1 MSLHHHDT
9 VCTKAQQIVVSTG
22 AATPLRDNA
31 WSGGRTP
38 MHPSME
44 DGDDAHP
51 DNYGSSSQ
59 RAGPTGHGAS
69 YPGMPYREESRQVSI
84 DT

>member
-1 MSLHHHDT
+1 
-9 VCTKAQQIVVSTG
+9 
-22 AATPLRDNA
+22 
-31 WSGGRTP
+31 
-38 MHPSME
+38 MHTSME